1 MSDTLKDVSVVV
13 PPDFTCGEFEV
24 SGAVILECQDL
35 LASGCPGI
43 PPYEEEAVLYFASL
57 ADHAEL
63 LALRSAWLRR
73 HAGAGDDE
81 DEEDSS
87 SMSKFEDEP
96 AVH

>member
-13 PPDFTCGEFEV
+13 PSDFTCGEFEV

-63 LALRSAWLRR
+63 LAMRSAWLRR
-73 HAGAGDDE
+73 HADADD

-87 SMSKFEDEP
+87 SMSEFEDEP
-96 AVH
+96 AAVH